1 MTKRVTNVIKR
12 VALGALGAAA
22 TSVAVAKV
30 RARRKRKAAAAAAA
44 TNGNGVKVTKAPPK
58 AATMPGTTE
67 SVEAAERT
75 KARRAGK
82 GIAQKARER
91 KGQARNANDPRLTHR
106 HTHRA

>member
-1 MTKRVTNVIKR
+1 MTKRMTNVIKR

-30 RARRKRKAAAAAAA
+30 RARRKHKAAATAA